1 MSRTAEKVLSIL
13 SVVLT
18 AIGVFMSFAALALFN
33 YLKSDP
39 LIKEEFE
46 AEILLADPTLTPEH
60 MEIIYGV
67 LGIVGGFMWLIIIS
81 LIISLILTVLGIVN
95 IWKNKNPK
103 LAGTMFIIA
112 GLTAGILSLTSILLY
127 IVGILCFTKKPSHTE
142 ESQFVDDKYDG
153 TMRPL

>member
-1 MSRTAEKVLSIL
+1 MSRTAEKVLAII

-18 AIGVFMSFAALALFN
+18 AMGIFVSFASLALFN

-39 LIKEEFE
+39 LIKDEFA
-46 AEILLADPTLTPEH
+46 AEMLLMDPTLTPEH
-60 MEIIYGV
+60 VEVMYGAFGII
-67 LGIVGGFMWLIIIS
+67 GGFMWVIIIS
-81 LIISLILTVLGIVN
+81 LFVSLILTIIGLVN

-112 GLTAGILSLTSILLY
+112 GLTAGILSVTSILLY
-127 IVGILCFTKKPSHTE
+127 IVGILCLTKKPPLAQ

>member
-1 MSRTAEKVLSIL
+1 MSRTAEKVLSII

-18 AIGVFMSFAALALFN
+18 TIGVFISFASLALFN

-39 LIKEEFE
+39 LIQDEFE
-46 AEILLADPTLTPEH
+46 AEMLLMDPTLTPEH
-60 MEIIYGV
+60 IEVMYGAFGV
-67 LGIVGGFMWLIIIS
+67 IGGFMWLIIIS
-81 LIISLILTVLGIVN
+81 LIISLILTIIGIVN

-127 IVGILCFTKKPSHTE
+127 IVGILCFTKKPALTN